1 VRTHRWSGASVEG
14 LGALQRWMDAIEARP
29 AAQRGV
35 RVPVD
40 LEALR
45 RGDGAGAKAMVESA
59 QSILQR

>member
-1 VRTHRWSGASVEG
+1 MA
-14 LGALQRWMDAIEARP
+14 AIEARP

-45 RGDGAGAKAMVESA
+45 KGDGEGAKALVESA
-59 QSILQR
+59 QTILQR